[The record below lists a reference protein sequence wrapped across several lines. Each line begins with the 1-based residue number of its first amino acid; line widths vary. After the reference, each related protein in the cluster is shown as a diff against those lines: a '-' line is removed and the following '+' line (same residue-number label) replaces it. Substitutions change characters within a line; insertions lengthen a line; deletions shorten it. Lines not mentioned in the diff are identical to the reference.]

1 MEEAELNHERLEISS
16 MQQKGFKIFI
26 SAEKHKL
33 KKIMASQFGKLSRQ
47 VDQREVP
54 SPQLAW
60 GSTGHLIET
69 RSVKVFKGENE
80 TFRQIFFQRRRTA
93 LC

>member
-1 MEEAELNHERLEISS
+1 MVSD
-16 MQQKGFKIFI
+16 KIHSLTNI
-26 SAEKHKL
+26 T
-33 KKIMASQFGKLSRQ
+33 ASKFGKLSRQ

-54 SPQLAW
+54 SPQLAR

-69 RSVKVFKGENE
+69 RSVKVFKTENE

-93 LC
+93 ELLLRGECTKWRCFERQI